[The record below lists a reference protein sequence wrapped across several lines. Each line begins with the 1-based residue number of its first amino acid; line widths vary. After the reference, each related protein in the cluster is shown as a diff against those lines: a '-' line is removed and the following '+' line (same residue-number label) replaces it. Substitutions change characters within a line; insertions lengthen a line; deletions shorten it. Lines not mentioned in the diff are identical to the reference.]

1 MLDNKL
7 ILVGYSGH
15 GFVVAEAAI
24 VSNLPLKYY
33 SELNELDI
41 NHFELEYLG
50 FEGDQLFEGW
60 NTNCDFILGI
70 GDNTVRCKVAQ
81 LIKNKNKNILNVI
94 HPLAS
99 IGLKVTIGEGNF
111 IAKNVVINPLARIGN
126 YCILNTGC
134 IIEHECVIGNGV
146 HVAPGVVLAG
156 NVSVGENTFI
166 GANSVVK
173 QGVRIG
179 KNVIIGA
186 GTVVISDVL
195 DNKKIAGNPAREIR

>member
-1 MLDNKL
+1 MLDKKI

-33 SELNELDI
+33 SEFNELNI
-41 NHFELEYLG
+41 NPFNLDYLG
-50 FEGDQLFEGW
+50 FEGNRTFAGW
-60 NTNCDFILGI
+60 DNNCDFILGI
-70 GDNTVRCKVAQ
+70 GDNSIRNKVAQ
-81 LIKNKNKNILNVI
+81 LIKTKTKNILNVI

-111 IAKNVVINPLARIGN
+111 IAKNVAINPLARIGN

-134 IIEHECVIGNGV
+134 IIEHECIIDNGV

-156 NVSVGENTFI
+156 NVTVGENTFI
-166 GANSVVK
+166 GANAVVK
-173 QGVRIG
+173 QGVSIG
-179 KNVIIGA
+179 KNVVIGA
-186 GTVVISDVL
+186 GTVVIRDVL
-195 DNKKIAGNPAREIR
+195 DNIKIAGNPAKQIR